1 VGLGPHASEELGVGA
16 PSGKTDTAGVG
27 LGPHAS
33 EELGVGAP
41 SGKTDTAGVGLGPH
55 ASEELG
61 VGAPSGKTDTVRVLP
76 DVPGLGK
83 SFDYGVPDGQEVRI
97 GTRVRVKLHGRA
109 VGGWVVDEGVEPPV
123 GVTPLPISA
132 VSGYGPPE
140 GVIGLAEWASWRWAM
155 PVATLLRT
163 ASPERNVRS
172 LPVAPPRPASLPSP
186 DGVEL
191 RRTSPS
197 SDPLPV
203 VLEVI
208 GRAQGVGSVVVLV
221 PSVGWAERMAARLR
235 SRGVPVARDWA
246 EAAAGWPVV
255 VGSRATAW
263 SPAPRVSAAVAI
275 DVHDEAYRNRYDAVE
290 VLAERAARD
299 GAPCVL
305 LSPCPTAV
313 QVARY
318 PSVTAGGAGRP
329 EVSVVDRRGADPRT
343 GLLSEELVRLAD
355 RVLPSDAPLVCVL
368 NRTGRARLLAC
379 AACGELARC
388 ERCGRPVEEVG
399 EVLRCRACGTERPV
413 VCASCGATR
422 FKVLRQGV
430 SRVREELE
438 ALLGLP
444 VGEVS
449 GPRGPPARPVPQTP
463 VLVGTEAVL
472 HRVRRAAAVV
482 FLDFDQHLLAPRFT
496 AAEEALALLVR
507 AVRLGPVM
515 VQTRLPDHDVLLSD
529 PGRLVTDEL
538 VLRRELDLPP
548 YSALALVSG
557 PGAGDYCSALGGAD
571 LGDGRWLVRAPDH
584 RTLCDALAAT
594 PRPSGR
600 LRVTVDPTD
609 V

>member
-1 VGLGPHASEELGVGA
+1 MGLGPHASEEPAVTGLHSGA
-16 PSGKTDTAGVG
+16 PGGKTDI
-27 LGPHAS
+27 
-33 EELGVGAP
+33 
-41 SGKTDTAGVGLGPH
+41 
-55 ASEELG
+55 
-61 VGAPSGKTDTVRVLP
+61 VRVLP

-109 VGGWVVDEGVEPPV
+109 VGGWVVEKGVEPPV

-132 VSGYGPPE
+132 VSGYGPPV
-140 GVIGLAEWASWRWAM
+140 GVIELAEWASWRWAM

-172 LPVAPPRPASLPSP
+172 LPVPPPRPASITSP
-186 DGVEL
+186 GGVEL

-203 VLEVI
+203 VLEMI

-221 PSVGWAERMAARLR
+221 PSVGWGERMAARLR
-235 SRGVPVARDWA
+235 SRGVSVARDWA
-246 EAAAGWPVV
+246 EAAAGWPVL
-255 VGSRATAW
+255 VGSRAAAW

-275 DVHDEAYRNRYDAVE
+275 DIHDEAYRNRYDAVE

-318 PSVTAGGAGRP
+318 PSVTTDGAGWP

-343 GLLSEELVRLAD
+343 GLFSEELVRLAD

-368 NRTGRARLLAC
+368 NRTGRARLMAC
-379 AACGELARC
+379 AACGDLARC

-399 EVLRCRACGTERPV
+399 EVLRCRACGAERPV

-438 ALLGLP
+438 ALLGVL

-449 GPRGPPARPVPQTP
+449 GSPGRPVPASP

-515 VQTRLPDHDVLLSD
+515 VQTRLPDHEVLALD
-529 PGRLVTDEL
+529 PGCLVTDEL
-538 VLRRELDLPP
+538 ALRRELDLPP

-557 PGAGDYCSALGGAD
+557 PGADDYCRTLGGAD
-571 LGDGRWLVRAPDH
+571 LGDGRRLVRAPDH

>member
-1 VGLGPHASEELGVGA
+1 MGGHPAGRGSTPGTGPLNIPGPGLGRPG
-16 PSGKTDTAGVG
+16 
-27 LGPHAS
+27 GP
-33 EELGVGAP
+33 
-41 SGKTDTAGVGLGPH
+41 TNI
-55 ASEELG
+55 
-61 VGAPSGKTDTVRVLP
+61 VRVLP

-83 SFDYGVPDGQEVRI
+83 SFDYCVPDGQEVTI
-97 GTRVRVKLHGRA
+97 GTRVRVKLQGRP
-109 VGGWVVDEGVEPPV
+109 VGGWVVEEDVEPPV
-123 GVTPLPISA
+123 GVTPLPIAA
-132 VSGYGPPE
+132 VSGYGPPA
-140 GVIGLAEWASWRWAM
+140 GVIELAGWASWRWAM

-172 LPVAPPRPASLPSP
+172 LPLAPARPAPILSP
-186 DGVEL
+186 RGGVEL
-191 RRTSPS
+191 RRVSPS

-203 VLEVI
+203 VLEAI
-208 GRAQGVGSVVVLV
+208 SRAQGAGSVVVLV
-221 PSVGWAERMAARLR
+221 PSVGWGERMTARLR

-246 EAAAGWPVV
+246 EEAAGWPVV
-255 VGSRATAW
+255 VGSRAAAW
-263 SPAPRVSAAVAI
+263 SPVHRVSAAVAI
-275 DVHDEAYRNRYDAVE
+275 DVHDEGYRSRYDAVE

-318 PSVTAGGAGRP
+318 PLVTAGGAGRP

-355 RVLPSDAPLVCVL
+355 RVLPAGAPLVCVL

-388 ERCGRPVEEVG
+388 EHCGRPVEEVG
-399 EVLRCRACGTERPV
+399 EVLRCRACGTGRPV
-413 VCASCGATR
+413 VCAACGATR
-422 FKVLRQGV
+422 LKVLRQGV

-438 ALLGLP
+438 ALLGVP

-449 GPRGPPARPVPQTP
+449 GPPGQPVPASP

-496 AAEEALALLVR
+496 AAEEALALLIR
-507 AVRLGPVM
+507 AGRLGPVL
-515 VQTRLPDHDVLLSD
+515 VQTRLPDHDVLASD
-529 PGRLVTDEL
+529 PGRLVADEL
-538 VLRRELDLPP
+538 ALRRELDLPP

-557 PGAGDYCSALGGAD
+557 PAAGEYCRSLGGAD
-571 LGDGRWLVRAPDH
+571 LGDGRRLVRAPDH